1 MTIAD
6 NTKKKIDSTTIFG
19 FVTFLPCLVH
29 LSLVTITIIITMLY
43 RIILPKLAP
52 FGDIDICANAGA
64 VCTERSAIQIMIT
77 NDTRI
82 SVRSFA

>member
-6 NTKKKIDSTTIFG
+6 NAIKKIDSTTIFG

-52 FGDIDICANAGA
+52 FGDIDAGA